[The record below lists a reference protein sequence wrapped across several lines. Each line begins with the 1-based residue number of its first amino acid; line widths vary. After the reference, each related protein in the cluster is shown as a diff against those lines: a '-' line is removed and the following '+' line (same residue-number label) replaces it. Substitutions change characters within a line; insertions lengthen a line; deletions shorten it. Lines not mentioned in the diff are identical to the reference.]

1 MFKFYKIFPHKVF
14 SISFILFHFF
24 RFLISLQIVL
34 LFASPIVLLEE
45 LLKYVSRNKTQLKEA
60 AMSKFKEAQAHAQA
74 HAPHRPKLPPP
85 MF

>member
-1 MFKFYKIFPHKVF
+1 MHLYE
-14 SISFILFHFF
+14 L
-24 RFLISLQIVL
+24 LQVVL